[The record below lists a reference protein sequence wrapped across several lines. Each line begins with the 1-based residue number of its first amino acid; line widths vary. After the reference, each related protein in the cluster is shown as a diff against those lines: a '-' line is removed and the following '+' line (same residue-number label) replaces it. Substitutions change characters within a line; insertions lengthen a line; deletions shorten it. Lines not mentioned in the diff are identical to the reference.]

1 MMKLKTIII
10 LVIIYVISFI
20 SIRYNINLLY
30 PYYLVKDII
39 LYPVKALSVNKDIIL
54 SGDIKDCII
63 NSLKEDI
70 EELKKLNNINTV
82 LSEFNMIN
90 GTIIER
96 NREYWFNNLTI
107 DKGKRDGIK
116 IDEVVINSDG
126 LIGRISEVREYT
138 SDIKLITTNDTK
150 NKISVVIKDNKN
162 NIYGITNG
170 YDNKNNLLKVIINE
184 NININKNS
192 FVYTTGMGGI
202 YPSGILIGKVD
213 SIIKASDEV
222 TNIVLIKLSS
232 NIKEVRYASILER
245 KNS

>member
-54 SGDIKDCII
+54 SGDIKDGII